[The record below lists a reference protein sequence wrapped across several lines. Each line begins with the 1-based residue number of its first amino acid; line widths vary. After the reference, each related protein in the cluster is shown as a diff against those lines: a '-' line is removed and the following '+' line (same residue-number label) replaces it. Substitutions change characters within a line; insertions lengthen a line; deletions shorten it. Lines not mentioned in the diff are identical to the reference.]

1 MTAPM
6 DQEKI
11 VSAAQTMI
19 DSHGS
24 LVFAVVARRIE
35 EAIARSDLASA
46 EFWRA
51 VGAMV
56 DREPSSK

>member
-1 MTAPM
+1 MSAPM
-6 DQEKI
+6 DREKI

-19 DSHGS
+19 DSHRN

-35 EAIARSDLASA
+35 EAVARSDLVSA

-56 DREPSSK
+56 DRELSE